1 MIFVRP
7 SMLRLM
13 ATIMT
18 EPQQV
23 SSAMAASDRTGARTC
38 ASRTLAPWKTRTN
51 PAEHRTPMPSV
62 TGERAVEIQKRA
74 RGGAEDHG
82 DDQHQR
88 IFALKHTADAGIE
101 RAEGDGGHDRA
112 GDLFR
117 DAFPGQKTDGAAEQ
131 DGQRIDEN
139 SEHAKRSFLK
149 VPVKIATI
157 VPHRAEKRKIFFEK

>member
-1 MIFVRP
+1 MVAEDAVLDGADDGHRADAEQQGRGHKALGHAGLSVRAAEA
-7 SMLRLM
+7 RL
-13 ATIMT
+13 
-18 EPQQV
+18 
-23 SSAMAASDRTGARTC
+23 DG
-38 ASRTLAPWKTRTN
+38 LAQ
-51 PAEHRTPMPSV
+51 A
-62 TGERAVEIQKRA
+62 GERAVEIQKRA

-88 IFALKHTADAGIE
+88 IFALEHTADAGIE
-101 RAEGDGGHDRA
+101 RAERDGGHDRA

-149 VPVKIATI
+149 APVKIATI
-157 VPHRAEKRKIFFEK
+157 VPHRVEKRKIFFEK

>member
-1 MIFVRP
+1 MQPTKVIAPMQNSKDAVTKP
-7 SMLRLM
+7 S
-13 ATIMT
+13 ATL
-18 EPQQV
+18 V
-23 SSAMAASDRTGARTC
+23 F
-38 ASRTLAPWKTRTN
+38 
-51 PAEHRTPMPSV
+51 PSV
-62 TGERAVEIQKRA
+62 RRKRDSMALPRRASAPSRS

-88 IFALKHTADAGIE
+88 IFALEHTADAGIE

-157 VPHRAEKRKIFFEK
+157 LPHRAEKRKIFFEK